1 MPSMTEAAE
10 FVAIAARAHP
20 FDLLPEAALAEAAAY
35 ATRQRL
41 APGSRLHSVGEPV
54 EGLWIVAEGEIAL
67 ESADGET
74 VSTRGPGETVGVREA
89 LRGGPATNAAVARA
103 AATLYMLHRSMVDE
117 LMSAHPDFAEAFRR
131 FAPRPAAEA
140 QGEGSGDLMTIRIA
154 DLMTADPATV
164 APGDTVRDAARI
176 IRDRDISCLP
186 VVVEDSLAGILTTG
200 DIADRVVAE
209 GLPADTPVSAAMTPD
224 PMTVGPEALGFDALL
239 LMSERR
245 IAHLPVAEGGRLVG
259 ILTSTNLVKRQTASA
274 VFLVSDIARRSDA
287 AGFAEAT
294 ARIPT
299 MLAQMTGAGVCAYD
313 IGRIVTSVTDALTR
327 RLVALAEEALGPPP
341 VPYIWAACG
350 SQGRREQTGVSDQ
363 DNCLIL
369 SDAYDAAAHGP
380 YFEALARRVCD
391 GLNGAGYVYC
401 PGDMMAT
408 NPRWRQPLGVWRG
421 YFRKWIAQPT
431 EEAQMLASVMFD
443 LRAISGEAALFDGL
457 QEETLAAAKKN
468 SIFRAHM
475 AKNALKH
482 RPPLSLF
489 GGMATIGSGAHK
501 NRIDMKHSGVVPIV
515 DLARLYALMGEFT
528 EANTRDRLL
537 AARDAKLVS
546 ASGADDLIDAF
557 DLIAEMRLQ
566 HQARLIRAGEKPDN
580 FVAPAMLSELERGH
594 LKDAF
599 AVVKTMQSAAAN
611 SFAMGG

>member
-1 MPSMTEAAE
+1 MTDDSGAFRAFAE
-10 FVAIAARAHP
+10 TLHP
-20 FDLLPEAALAEAAAY
+20 FDALPPDALSDASAY
-35 ATRQRL
+35 ATRQRVSAGAAL
-41 APGSRLHSVGEPV
+41 YAVGDAV
-54 EGLWIVAEGEIAL
+54 EGLWLVESGLIAL
-67 ESADGET
+67 EGPDGDT
-74 VSTRGPGETVGVREA
+74 VATRGPGESFGAREA
-89 LRGGPATNAAVARA
+89 LREAPAANGAVARQD
-103 AATLYMLHRSMVDE
+103 TILYMLHRSIVRD
-117 LMSAHPDFAEAFRR
+117 LMSAHPDFAESYERH
-131 FAPRPAAEA
+131 APRKAAEA
-140 QGEGSGDLMTIRIA
+140 APAGEDGTDLMAIRLA
-154 DLMTADPATV
+154 DLMTADPITV
-164 APGDTVRDAARI
+164 APGDSVRRAAEI

-186 VVVEDSLAGILTTG
+186 VTVEGRLVGILTTG
-200 DIADRVVAE
+200 DLADRVVAE
-209 GLPADTPVSAAMTPD
+209 GLGPETPVSAAMTPD
-224 PMTVGPEALGFDALL
+224 PLTVAPSALGFDALL

-245 IAHLPVAEGGRLVG
+245 IAHLPVAEGDRLVG

-294 ARIPT
+294 ARIPK
-299 MLAQMTGAGVCAYD
+299 MLAQMVGAGVSAYD
-313 IGRIVTSVTDALTR
+313 IGRIVTSVSDALTR

-369 SDAYDAAAHGP
+369 DDSYLPEVHGP
-380 YFEALARRVCD
+380 YFEALATRVCD

-408 NPRWRQPLGVWRG
+408 NPRWRQPVSVWRG

-443 LRAISGEAALFDGL
+443 LRAISGDAALFGGL

-489 GGMATIGSGAHK
+489 GGMATIGSGEHK

-515 DLARLYALMGEFT
+515 DLGRLYALMGELT
-528 EANTRDRLL
+528 VANTRERLE
-537 AARDAKLVS
+537 AAKAAKL
-546 ASGADDLIDAF
+546 ASPSGLDDLMDAF
-557 DLIAEMRLQ
+557 DLISEMRLQ
-566 HQARLIRAGEKPDN
+566 HQARLIREGRRPDN
-580 FVAPAMLSELERGH
+580 FMAPATLSELERGH

-599 AVVKTMQSAAAN
+599 AVVKTMQSGAAN
-611 SFAMGG
+611 SYSMGG

>member
-1 MPSMTEAAE
+1 MTEAAE
-10 FVAIAARAHP
+10 FVAIAARTHP
-20 FDLLPEAALAEAAAY
+20 FDLLPEEALAEAAAY

-41 APGSRLHSVGEPV
+41 GPGGCLHRAGEAV
-54 EGLWIVAEGEIAL
+54 DGLWIVAEGEIAL
-67 ESADGET
+67 EGPDGEA
-74 VSTRGPGETVGVREA
+74 VSTRGPGETVCVREA
-89 LRGGPATNAAVARA
+89 LRGQPAANGAVARA
-103 AATLYMLHRSMVDE
+103 PSTLYMLHRSMMDD
-117 LMSAHPDFAEAFRR
+117 LMSAHPDFAEAFSR

-140 QGEGSGDLMTIRIA
+140 QGGESGDLMSIKIA
-154 DLMTADPATV
+154 DLMTADPVTV
-164 APGDTVRDAARI
+164 APSGTVQDAARI

-186 VVVEDSLAGILTTG
+186 VVVEDNLAGILTTG

-224 PMTVGPEALGFDALL
+224 PLTVGPEALGFDALL

-274 VFLVSDIARRSDA
+274 VFLVSDIARRSEA
-287 AGFAEAT
+287 EGFAEAT

-299 MLAQMTGAGVCAYD
+299 MLAQMTGAGVSAYD

-369 SDAYDAAAHGP
+369 SDAYDEAAHGEW
-380 YFEALARRVCD
+380 FEALARRVCD
-391 GLNGAGYVYC
+391 GLNDAGYVFC

-408 NPRWRQPLGVWRG
+408 NPRWRQPLAVWRG

-443 LRAISGEAALFDGL
+443 LRAISGETALFSGL

-489 GGMATIGSGAHK
+489 GGMATIGSGEHK
-501 NRIDMKHSGVVPIV
+501 NRIDMKHSGTVPIV
-515 DLARLYALMGEFT
+515 DLGRLYALMGEFT
-528 EANTRDRLL
+528 EANTRDRLI

-546 ASGADDLIDAF
+546 PSGANDLIDAF
-557 DLIAEMRLQ
+557 DLIAEMRLE

-580 FVAPAMLSELERGH
+580 FMAPAMLSELERGH

-599 AVVKTMQSAAAN
+599 AVVKTMQASAAN
-611 SFAMGG
+611 SYAMGG